1 MRAATS
7 KPSMSGSCTS
17 SSTSWGLSRQVS
29 VTALAPSTASPMTL
43 NPSDFEQHASAGPK
57 GRVVVDD
64 EDGAVHGIDSRHRAD
79 PFTYGWP
86 YNTIARLST
95 G

>member
-17 SSTSWGLSRQVS
+17 RSTSWGLRRQVS
-29 VTALAPSTASPMTL
+29 STALAPSTASPMTL
-43 NPSDFEQHASAGPK
+43 NPSDSSSTRALARK
-57 GRVVVDD
+57 
-64 EDGAVHGIDSRHRAD
+64 DGWSSTMRTVQSTVIDSRHRAN

-86 YNTIARLST
+86 YNT
-95 G
+95 